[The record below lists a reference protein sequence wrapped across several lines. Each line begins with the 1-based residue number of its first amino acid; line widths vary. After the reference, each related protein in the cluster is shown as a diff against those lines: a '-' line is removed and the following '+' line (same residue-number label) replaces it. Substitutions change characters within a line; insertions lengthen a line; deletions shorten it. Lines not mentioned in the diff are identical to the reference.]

1 MKQLLVHCLLFTY
14 LAAAPLAAFEGAYS
28 RNMHVWRGEYEH
40 ALFAEGA
47 ELDRPACFT
56 LAGESERALEMLAGS
71 VDSLRLG
78 ILSYRAGRYGE
89 ANDLLG
95 GPQRNPYMESYRLM
109 YRAVVLEAEGMH
121 GEAAREL
128 AFLLRADISSALG
141 TRPRKLFVETSYRA
155 GMEPDSMIA
164 IMEGVDRFYGA
175 SSLMLADRLLEEVRV
190 EEAREAFLRGIEAES
205 DTCSIRLFNG
215 LFDRFHEQLGAFED
229 AELIDLAEAAL
240 SFDETSKALRVIE
253 HMESRFPGDHRTK
266 FLRGAL
272 LKAEKKRKGALRIYN
287 EIFESNAPVELK
299 KEALLESASIEYG
312 LKRYE
317 CAAESYRLFGLYYP
331 GDRRSSYTL
340 DVAARIYVSMEMFDA
355 ALEMWE
361 RLRDR
366 GAGDAISG
374 EAALSE
380 AALRYARGDSKTAYR
395 ILKDLLAGGDWRLE
409 PAVLYWLHLTAET
422 AGERSVWKRRLTEAY
437 PSSFYSTA
445 AEEGTSSFTFAGDE
459 SPSEAVGVVGT
470 LEKREREFVESVRA
484 TLRPDESLYSND
496 AYEALVYF
504 LERGFMEEAR
514 CCVGVLERLFG
525 SDAVAMA
532 ALYATV
538 RSSGLVDV
546 GLKLLWTKSL
556 SGMDSPVD
564 HTLRYPVAY
573 SSFVSREAFR
583 NGLPDELL
591 LAVIREESSFDRFA
605 VSRAGAL
612 GLMQLMPRTGS
623 WIARKIQQ
631 RSLETEDL
639 LAPEFN
645 IAAGAWYLRYLLNRS
660 DNSVVAALAS
670 YNGGETRLSGWR
682 NNFDP
687 ATKPL
692 LAIEM
697 IGPRETR
704 RYVKRVLDSMTSYK
718 MIAMRD
724 TELR

>member
-1 MKQLLVHCLLFTY
+1 MKRLLVPCLLFIY

-40 ALFAEGA
+40 ALFSDGN

-56 LAGESERALEMLAGS
+56 LAGDPEHALEMLAGS
-71 VDSLRLG
+71 VDSFRLG

-89 ANDLLG
+89 AIDLLG
-95 GPQRNPYMESYRLM
+95 RPQGNPYLESYRLM
-109 YRAVVLEAEGMH
+109 YRAIVLEAEGMH
-121 GEAAREL
+121 AEAAREL

-141 TRPRKLFVETSYRA
+141 TRPGKLFVETSYRA

-164 IMEGVDRFYGA
+164 FMEGVDRFYGVSA
-175 SSLMLADRLLEEVRV
+175 LMLADRLLEEVRV
-190 EEAREAFLRGIEAES
+190 EEARGAFLRGIEAEQDS
-205 DTCSIRLFNG
+205 FSLKLFNG
-215 LFDRFHEQLGAFED
+215 LFDRFHEQLGTFGD
-229 AELIDLAEAAL
+229 TELIDLAEAAL

-253 HMESRFPGDHRTK
+253 HMESRLPGDHRTK
-266 FLRGAL
+266 FLRGSL
-272 LKAEKKRKGALRIYN
+272 LKTEKKRKGAIRIYN

-317 CAAESYRLFGLYYP
+317 RAAESYRLFGLYYP
-331 GDRRSSYTL
+331 GDRRSSYAL
-340 DVAARIYVSMEMFDA
+340 DVAARIYISMEKYDA

-366 GAGDAISG
+366 GTDDAISR

-380 AALRYARGDSKTAYR
+380 AALRYARGDSKSAYR
-395 ILKDLLAGGDWRLE
+395 ILKGLLAGGDWRLE
-409 PAVLYWLHLTAET
+409 PAVLYWLQVTAET
-422 AGERSVWKRRLTEAY
+422 AGERSVWKRRLIGAY
-437 PSSFYSTA
+437 PRSFYSTA
-445 AEEGTSSFTFAGDE
+445 AADGTSSFTFAGDE
-459 SPSEAVGVVGT
+459 SPSDTVGIVGR
-470 LEKREREFVESVRA
+470 LEEREREFVESVRA
-484 TLRPDESLYSND
+484 TLRPDENLYGND

-514 CCVGVLERLFG
+514 CCVGALERLFG

-556 SGMDSPVD
+556 SGKDSPVD
-564 HTLRYPVAY
+564 RTLRYPVAY
-573 SSFVSREAFR
+573 SSFVSKEAFR

-605 VSRAGAL
+605 VSRAGAR

-623 WIARKIQQ
+623 WIARKIRQ

-687 ATKPL
+687 TTQPL

-704 RYVKRVLDSMTSYK
+704 RYVKRVLDSMTSYR
-718 MIAMRD
+718 MIAMPD